1 MTSLEIDISF
11 LSNLLLRRREFFSFD
26 HLCYVTNIQLSS
38 FKLVQFDYHDTTR
51 YLLQSLSLASSVYSI
66 VNNLIVGKE
75 ASNLKIYVS
84 QTNLPSCS
92 STPL

>member
-11 LSNLLLRRREFFSFD
+11 LSNLLLREGNFFHSIISATSQIYNF
-26 HLCYVTNIQLSS
+26 LL

-75 ASNLKIYVS
+75 ASNLKIYAS

>member
-11 LSNLLLRRREFFSFD
+11 LSNLLLREGNFFHSIISA
-26 HLCYVTNIQLSS
+26 VTNIQLSS

>member
-11 LSNLLLRRREFFSFD
+11 LSNLLLREGNFFHSIISA
-26 HLCYVTNIQLSS
+26 VTNIQLSS

-51 YLLQSLSLASSVYSI
+51 YLLQSLSSVYSI

>member
-11 LSNLLLRRREFFSFD
+11 LSNLLLREGNFFHSIISA
-26 HLCYVTNIQLSS
+26 VTNIQLSS
-38 FKLVQFDYHDTTR
+38 FKLVQFDYHDTIR

-66 VNNLIVGKE
+66 INNLIVGKE